1 MTLKNKHNEEAP
13 LQYYFVTLS
22 QLEEKSEFR
31 VGLLQYIQLVNTAI
45 ENVLRI
51 ILSSRVKN
59 DNKFLINEILTVH
72 SEIIST
78 NTNNFIKRY
87 LKNNIDFLSNDII
100 NILKLIPKY
109 KQEMFLDILKET
121 YSISIRWNRFI
132 DYLIALIQKRHYL
145 VHYEENKEKQI
156 DNRLVIN
163 IMAQF
168 LLPSITPQFFNYLK
182 SSTKKVIPKE
192 KKYFKDITV
201 NEIFELLFGSET
213 HKGINERKKELR
225 KQLGSFTKKGHLS
238 KFQRQKKQKL
248 KDNWIALRDTFYNET
263 EFKLRYLNFKRF
275 YTFIGKN
282 QIETIKVLFED
293 NKISK
298 EQLTLEDYEQ
308 IYNFCLDIRRVIDSY
323 LEFIKNEILRKSLTK
338 IAKDKFKDIYQEYYY
353 NKYGIQGFL
362 CRHLPKIRNQNQHN
376 NLIIAFNRDYILEK
390 QNLVEEYKYRFTY
403 EVCTKLDSFDSEH
416 YTFYE
421 SIAILLRALDELDKN
436 KANEFYT
443 KLLAICKNQKYYRIE
458 NSDNQRK
465 KVKHWT
471 PEKRSEYLDDGN
483 YKIIDRRNNVKTI
496 ISDFNTDIK
505 TAHQNLV

>member
-192 KKYFKDITV
+192 KKYTLFISMMYC
-201 NEIFELLFGSET
+201 ILLF
-213 HKGINERKKELR
+213 
-225 KQLGSFTKKGHLS
+225 Q
-238 KFQRQKKQKL
+238 
-248 KDNWIALRDTFYNET
+248 
-263 EFKLRYLNFKRF
+263 
-275 YTFIGKN
+275 
-282 QIETIKVLFED
+282 
-293 NKISK
+293 
-298 EQLTLEDYEQ
+298 
-308 IYNFCLDIRRVIDSY
+308 
-323 LEFIKNEILRKSLTK
+323 
-338 IAKDKFKDIYQEYYY
+338 
-353 NKYGIQGFL
+353 
-362 CRHLPKIRNQNQHN
+362 
-376 NLIIAFNRDYILEK
+376 
-390 QNLVEEYKYRFTY
+390 
-403 EVCTKLDSFDSEH
+403 
-416 YTFYE
+416 
-421 SIAILLRALDELDKN
+421 
-436 KANEFYT
+436 
-443 KLLAICKNQKYYRIE
+443 
-458 NSDNQRK
+458 
-465 KVKHWT
+465 
-471 PEKRSEYLDDGN
+471 
-483 YKIIDRRNNVKTI
+483 
-496 ISDFNTDIK
+496 
-505 TAHQNLV
+505 